1 MSIPA
6 SQRCVRL
13 RRIPE
18 GVPKTTDFELGEA
31 SVERPGEGEFL
42 SRTLYLSLDPYL
54 RGVISGRHLYA
65 EKVGPGD
72 VMPGRTVAQVVESRH
87 PDFSPGDFAVCSNGW
102 QEYGLSTGAVDLRK
116 LDPDAAPVSTAIGIL
131 GMPGLTAWAGLLHL
145 GEPMPGETVLVS
157 AACGPVGSMVGQLAR
172 IAGCRAVGIA
182 GGAEKCAIVKDE
194 FGFAECIDYKSGV
207 LADKLGEA
215 CPQGVDVYFDNVGG
229 DVLAAA
235 MGHLALGARVVL
247 CGMMSGYN
255 STGPPP
261 PGPSLIPLVMAR
273 ATVRGLVVY
282 DHGDK
287 QEDFLRACTGW
298 LKEGRIR
305 YREDV
310 AQGIDKAPEAFCRLM
325 RGQNV
330 GKALVQVA

>member
-72 VMPGRTVAQVVESRH
+72 VMPGRTVAQVVESRR
-87 PDFSPGDFAVCSNGW
+87 PDYAPGDIALCSNGW
-102 QEYGLSTGAVDLRK
+102 REYGLSRGAVELRK
-116 LDPDAAPVSTAIGIL
+116 INPDDAPISTAIGIL
-131 GMPGLTAWAGLLHL
+131 GMPGLTAWSGLLHL
-145 GEPMPGETVLVS
+145 GEPMPGQTVLVS

-172 IAGCRAVGIA
+172 ISGCRAVGIA
-182 GGAEKCAIVKDE
+182 GGPEKCGIVTSE
-194 FGFAECIDYKSGV
+194 FGFEECVDYKTGD
-207 LADKLGEA
+207 LGAKLKDA
-215 CPQGVDVYFDNVGG
+215 CPDGVDIYFDNVGG
-229 DVLAAA
+229 EVLAAA
-235 MGHLALGARVVL
+235 MSRLALGARVIL

-255 STGPPP
+255 NTGPPP

-273 ATVRGLVVY
+273 ATLRGLVVY
-282 DHGDK
+282 DHEDK
-287 QEDFLRACTGW
+287 RADFLRASTRW
-298 LKEGRIR
+298 VKEGRIR
-305 YREDV
+305 FREDV
-310 AQGIDKAPEAFCRLM
+310 TDGIGNAPEAFCRLM

-330 GKALVQVA
+330 GKALVRFA